1 MTEPAKDAAADIARK
16 AQPTRER
23 VPRIVA
29 EINRITSRVRERNF
43 VEEEDAEVLENDEWT
58 PSQKPIEVTRIIRE
72 NTLPR
77 SRLSACLRV
86 ILCLLLIANCILL
99 VRIDDGIRTGGVNTG
114 LGIWTKNES
123 PPPPPPPPHP
133 SPPPPPPP
141 PPHPSPPPPPHPSP
155 PPHPKPPPLVV
166 AGQNLEYKSI
176 VWDSASQGNLE
187 DSFTEV
193 LKDEEITDDEIS
205 ACSYGSSSGASLSWS
220 SASTKSRTCVLMLL
234 INKLAQD
241 GWEMVGLPEYGSDTY
256 SVITFTRPSSAGSS
270 SRAPKPV
277 VSSTVPLRDDVFYT
291 AVRMCLG
298 EEPYF
303 GLCDDEGAITGFG
316 TMPNWNT
323 SLITTMKGL
332 FQNNYNFNGDLS
344 AWDTSSVTDMSEMFQ
359 NALALVDPEIGT
371 WDTSQVTSMAS
382 MFYSASSFNSK
393 LTAWDT
399 SRVSDMSLM
408 FNAASS
414 FNQDISSWDTSQVTD
429 MGHMFKFASAF
440 NRNTGSWN
448 IAKVRNANS
457 MYEIYIT
464 DDNFLHAI
472 QSCLNTN
479 PYDGLCAYSEYGQM
493 PNWDV
498 SRVTNMKSAFLG
510 KISFR
515 ANIGTWNTS
524 QVTDMRQ
531 MFQSASSFNQDIG
544 NWDTS
549 NVANM
554 TSMFASASSFNQDIG
569 NWDTSKVTGMASM
582 FSGAGIFNQYIGGW
596 DTSKVTGMASMFSG
610 AGNFNQYI
618 GGWDTSKVTTM
629 ASMFY
634 FASNFNQDIGGWNT
648 GQVTDMI
655 NMFRDATFFNQD
667 ISAWDDSNLR
677 TSSRGYQSG
686 NTYMFYRATAFQ
698 KGFFCQDVTN
708 GPPSS
713 CNNTLD
719 DYSLDN
725 AMSYCLAEAPVDGLC
740 TKFGLARKIG
750 TMPNWNTSLVTN
762 MNGCTLTYSS
772 SSCSSSTYARM
783 FNQKSSFNGDI
794 SKWDTSGVTSMYYM
808 FSQATSFNQD
818 IGSWDTSK
826 VTSMTNMFYYATSF
840 NQPIGSWDTSKV
852 TSMTNMFYQATS
864 FNQPIGSWDTS
875 KVTNMNY
882 MFYYASAFNNY
893 VGDWDTSSLTSYYFV
908 FVGAAAFQAKY
919 TCSYIQYGVIYEQT
933 PSSHK
938 PSSCKTVLSSWV
950 APSPPPPSP

>member
-1 MTEPAKDAAADIARK
+1 VPTNGFRLLFWAKTRVKTINFRHFSRDTFIFITHRTTAPPPTLAMTEPATDAAADIARK

-332 FQNNYNFNGDLS
+332 FQNNYNFNGNLS

-359 NALALVDPEIGT
+359 NALALVDPDIGT

-382 MFYSASSFNSK
+382 MFYSASSFNAK

-429 MGHMFKFASAF
+429 MGNMFKSASAF

-457 MYEIYIT
+457 MYGIDIT
-464 DDNFLHAI
+464 DGNFRHAI

-479 PYDGLCAYSEYGQM
+479 PYDGLCAYSVYGQM
-493 PNWDV
+493 PTWDV
-498 SRVTNMKSAFLG
+498 SRVTNMVGAFSGKS
-510 KISFR
+510 SFR
-515 ANIGTWNTS
+515 GFVNIGSWNTS
-524 QVTDMRQ
+524 SVTSMSN
-531 MFQSASSFNQDIG
+531 MFYGATTFNQDIG
-544 NWDTS
+544 EWDTS
-549 NVANM
+549 SV
-554 TSMFASASSFNQDIG
+554 TSMS
-569 NWDTSKVTGMASM
+569 
-582 FSGAGIFNQYIGGW
+582 
-596 DTSKVTGMASMFSG
+596 
-610 AGNFNQYI
+610 
-618 GGWDTSKVTTM
+618 
-629 ASMFY
+629 SMFY
-634 FASNFNQDIGGWNT
+634 GATTFNQDIGGW
-648 GQVTDMI
+648 D
-655 NMFRDATFFNQD
+655 
-667 ISAWDDSNLR
+667 
-677 TSSRGYQSG
+677 TSSVTSMI
-686 NTYMFYRATAFQ
+686 YMFYGAT
-698 KGFFCQDVTN
+698 T
-708 GPPSS
+708 
-713 CNNTLD
+713 
-719 DYSLDN
+719 
-725 AMSYCLAEAPVDGLC
+725 
-740 TKFGLARKIG
+740 
-750 TMPNWNTSLVTN
+750 
-762 MNGCTLTYSS
+762 
-772 SSCSSSTYARM
+772 
-783 FNQKSSFNGDI
+783 
-794 SKWDTSGVTSMYYM
+794 
-808 FSQATSFNQD
+808 FNQD

-826 VTSMTNMFYYATSF
+826 VTSMSMMFSYSTFF
-840 NQPIGSWDTSKV
+840 NQDIGSWNTSQV
-852 TSMTNMFYQATS
+852 ASMIQMFGSSTF
-864 FNQPIGSWDTS
+864 FNQDIGSWNTS
-875 KVTNMNY
+875 QVTNMYN
-882 MFYYASAFNNY
+882 MFNSASAFNNY
-893 VGDWDTSSLTSYYFV
+893 VGDWDTSSLTGYDGV
-908 FVGAAAFQAKY
+908 FNGATAFQAKY
-919 TCSYIQYGVIYEQT
+919 TCAYYGTGTQQT
-933 PSSHK
+933 PYSHK
-938 PSSCKTVLSSWV
+938 PSWCKTVRSDWV
-950 APSPPPPSP
+950 APPPPPS